1 MHYDWDFSIL
11 APYRD
16 ALLRGVWI
24 SIALGVG
31 STVIGTVAGVLM
43 GGIFDYLP
51 FKKVILAI
59 NDALRSIPHLVLIF
73 FFYYFP
79 YKDVFGIRPPEA
91 FWCALAALALSQAVF
106 TAELVRAAKL
116 TVSQGPILAA
126 RALGVPEHVIWCYIT
141 LPDIMRQILP
151 SLVAFFIGNLKISSL
166 ASVIGVEDV
175 VFVAKVA
182 VGQQYRSLEA
192 WVVVALVYVILVTPL
207 TIAGRHFET
216 TDWLKR
222 RA

>member
-1 MHYDWDFSIL
+1 MHYDWDFNIL
-11 APYRD
+11 APYRA

-31 STVIGTVAGVLM
+31 SSLIGTLVGVIM
-43 GGIFDYLP
+43 GGVFDYLP
-51 FKKVILAI
+51 LKKVVLTV

-79 YKDVFGIRPPEA
+79 YKDVFGVRSPSA

-106 TAELVRAAKL
+106 TAELVRAAKH

-126 RALGVPEHVIWCYIT
+126 RALGVPEHVIWSYIT

-151 SLVAFFIGNLKISSL
+151 SLVAFWIGNLKISSL

-175 VFVAKVA
+175 VFVAKIA

-192 WVVVALVYVILVTPL
+192 WVVVALVYVVLVTPF
-207 TIAGRHFET
+207 TIAARHFEG